1 MEYVNNLQ
9 MEEQEEQDYAIA
21 KSWALDGENGSIAIT
36 IKQKM
41 ARRYGW
47 KRPCTLLLIPQKDG
61 ILLKE
66 LKIT

>member
-1 MEYVNNLQ
+1 MEYINNLQ
-9 MEEQEEQDYAIA
+9 MRQEEEQDYAIA

-41 ARRYGW
+41 TRRYGW

>member
-1 MEYVNNLQ
+1 MEYINNLQ
-9 MEEQEEQDYAIA
+9 MRQEEEQDYAIA
-21 KSWALDGENGSIAIT
+21 KSWALDGEKGSIAIT

-41 ARRYGW
+41 TRRYCW
-47 KRPCTLLLIPQKDG
+47 QRPRTLLLIPQKDG